1 MEWQP
6 IINLIAGVV
15 IGLFGWLFKQIW
27 DAVQRLKDDL
37 NELEVKLPEQY
48 LRKDEFN
55 HNLARIY
62 AILER
67 IEKKVDG
74 KADK

>member
-6 IINLIAGVV
+6 VINLIGGAV
-15 IGLFGWLFKQIW
+15 IGLFGWLFKQLW

-48 LRKDEFN
+48 LRKDDFSQ
-55 HNLARIY
+55 NLTRIY

>member
-1 MEWQP
+1 MDWQP
-6 IINLIAGVV
+6 IINIAIGVMIGLIA
-15 IGLFGWLFKQIW
+15 WLFKQLW

-55 HNLARIY
+55 HNLNRIY
-62 AILER
+62 DILER

>member
-6 IINLIAGVV
+6 IINIAAITM
-15 IGLFGWLFKQIW
+15 IGLFAWLFKQLW
-27 DAVQRLKDDL
+27 DAVQRLKVDL
-37 NELEVKLPEQY
+37 KQLEVKLPEQY
-48 LRKDEFN
+48 VRKDEFN
-55 HNLARIY
+55 AILNRIY
-62 AILER
+62 DILER